1 MMEKLFHFSP
11 QSPLSSLLLAQSFLA
26 VKFKSEW
33 SSERNKIKLASQS
46 QASFLKDKL
55 LTNQYFST
63 LIAALRRVGL

>member
-11 QSPLSSLLLAQSFLA
+11 QSPLSSPPLAQSFLA

-55 LTNQYFST
+55 LTNLYFST